1 MTDAKSSPRRPVR
14 RSAKRE
20 GGSDGRRGAKAG
32 AKNTKA
38 KKVALVRALSKLGLA
53 SRSQAYELI
62 RSGKVEVNGTV
73 VTDPAVQVAPGLTRI
88 QVAGVEAERADWV
101 CIALN
106 KPRKVVTTR
115 SDPEAR
121 TTVYDLIAD
130 LDARV
135 VPVGR
140 LDLASTGLL
149 LMTNDTELADWL
161 TDPATGIVRRYVVTV
176 RGELSDES
184 AQSLITGIVD
194 GGERLKATSI
204 DILKR
209 SKRETHLI
217 VELAEGKNREIR
229 RLLKTAGHE
238 TTRLKRIAFGAI
250 ELGDL
255 PPGKWRNVSVE
266 EIRTAFPRARL
277 RAPG

>member
-1 MTDAKSSPRRPVR
+1 MGAKG
-14 RSAKRE
+14 AT
-20 GGSDGRRGAKAG
+20 GATGARGARG
-32 AKNTKA
+32 A

-62 RSGKVEVNGTV
+62 RTGQVEVNGKV

-88 QVAGVEAERADWV
+88 QVAGVEAERGDWV

-115 SDPEAR
+115 SDPEGR
-121 TTVYDLIAD
+121 PTVYDLIAD

-161 TDPATGIVRRYVVTV
+161 TDPANGIVRRYVVTV

-184 AQSLITGIVD
+184 AQSLKTGIVD
-194 GGERLKATSI
+194 RGERLKATSI
-204 DILKR
+204 EILKR

-217 VELAEGKNREIR
+217 VELDEGRNREIR
-229 RLLKTAGHE
+229 RMLKAAGHE
-238 TTRLKRIAFGAI
+238 ATRLKRIAFGGI

-255 PPGKWRNVSVE
+255 APGTWRHISVDDV
-266 EIRTAFPRARL
+266 RSAFPAARL
-277 RAPG
+277 RT

>member
-1 MTDAKSSPRRPVR
+1 MTSVRGRSGLPRR
-14 RSAKRE
+14 
-20 GGSDGRRGAKAG
+20 SDGGARAKAG
-32 AKNTKA
+32 A
-38 KKVALVRALSKLGLA
+38 KKVALVRALSKLGYA

-62 RSGKVEVNGTV
+62 RTGKVEVNGKV

-88 QVAGVEAERADWV
+88 QVAGVEAERADWL

-115 SDPEAR
+115 SDPEGRA
-121 TTVYDLIAD
+121 TVYDLISD
-130 LDARV
+130 LDRRV

-149 LMTNDTELADWL
+149 LLTNDTELADWL

-184 AQSLITGIVD
+184 AQSLKKGIVD
-194 GGERLKATSI
+194 RGERLSAKSI

-217 VELAEGKNREIR
+217 VELDEGRNREIR
-229 RLLKTAGHE
+229 RMLKAAGHDA
-238 TTRLKRIAFGAI
+238 TRLKRIAFGAI
-250 ELGDL
+250 ELGEL
-255 PPGKWRNVSVE
+255 QPGKWRNVSVE
-266 EIRTAFPRARL
+266 EIRSAFPGARL
-277 RAPG
+277 RT